1 MPTND
6 DGPDKPTEETSDELP
21 TGPVI
26 YVNVSR
32 ENVQTALRVAD
43 EYGIALEDALVRL
56 TAFDFPLDALDDAAD
71 DAECHCG
78 S

>member
-21 TGPVI
+21 SGPVI
-26 YVNVSR
+26 HVDVSR

-56 TAFDFPLDALDDAAD
+56 TAFNFPLDALDGTAGDT
-71 DAECHCG
+71 EGNCG